1 MQMQS
6 MKLCLLL
13 SGDSQVS
20 APVPDSNAADDENDS
35 GPKRHKSEI
44 DTSIERIHENEATEA
59 PKDPHAGKV
68 SDDISAPF
76 GAKASGIPTADST
89 DDETIRPQKR
99 QKSDFVDGFADGTN
113 QENEMLPENVAFRQK
128 DLHIQALL
136 LLPTMLIQ

>member
-1 MQMQS
+1 VIL
-6 MKLCLLL
+6 KFLLL
-13 SGDSQVS
+13 FLT
-20 APVPDSNAADDENDS
+20 ADSNAADDENDS